1 MPPMNNRLLRP
12 TKRKPSRPGPP
23 TITAAFYDPGDG
35 GTNVQWT
42 APASDGGAAITGYRV
57 YFDDEYV
64 TPDTIVDS
72 RRYQFEGN
80 FTGYSVEVSA
90 VNAVGEGPK
99 SAAVIAS

>member
-64 TPDTIVDS
+64 TPDTIVGS
-72 RRYQFEGN
+72 TYYRFEGN
-80 FTGYSVEVSA
+80 FTGYNVQVSA
-90 VNAVGEGPK
+90 VNAVGEGPR
-99 SAAVIAS
+99 SAPVVAT